1 MKILM
6 IAIPNHHFFQWV
18 NQMEGSRHEVF
29 WFDVTDGGPRSEKIS
44 WVTQIKGWK
53 LRWDYPLRSFV
64 KQRSA
69 ILYRFIQKIN
79 ERNVEDAFAKVFKEI
94 NPDIV
99 HCFEMKLAGLPILSQ
114 LQLSEKPLL
123 YSSWGSDMFAYKELG
138 VTREETTT
146 FLSRV
151 DGLITDCHRDYKIAR
166 EHSFKGEFLGV
177 FPGNGGI
184 DINTTTIK
192 ETQERNYILIKGYED
207 GTGKAGVILEALTL
221 VSPVLLKGKKIVIYS
236 ADNVLVDQV
245 AHSEILVGLDITIHS
260 RYAFIKNTELLKLM
274 GQSILHIANSVS
286 DGMPNALL
294 EAMGMGAFP
303 IQSNPGNVT
312 QEVITNGQNGF
323 LIQDPYNSKGI
334 ARLIEEAL
342 KDESLRSRAQQFNTA
357 FIRKN
362 YNRSILRSKI
372 ESLYHQAYNNHN
384 S

>member
-1 MKILM
+1 M

-18 NQMEGSRHEVF
+18 NQMEGSGHEVF
-29 WFDVTDGGPRSEKIS
+29 WFDVTDGGLRSEKIS

-114 LQLSEKPLL
+114 LQLSDKPLL
-123 YSSWGSDMFAYKELG
+123 YSSWGSDMFAYKDLG

-166 EHSFKGEFLGV
+166 EHSFKGKFLGV

-184 DINTTTIK
+184 DVNTTIVK
-192 ETQERNYILIKGYED
+192 ETQERNHILIKGYED
-207 GTGKAGVILEALTL
+207 GTGKAGIILEALTL
-221 VSPVLLKGKKIVIYS
+221 VSPELLKEKKILIYS

-260 RYAFIKNTELLKLM
+260 RYAFIENTELLKLM
-274 GQSILHIANSVS
+274 GQSVLHIANSVS

-303 IQSNPGNVT
+303 IQSNPGGAT
-312 QEVITNGQNGF
+312 AEVIFHNKNGF
-323 LIQDPYNSKGI
+323 LINDPLDAKEI
-334 ARLIEEAL
+334 ALYIESSLRNEELREEA
-342 KDESLRSRAQQFNTA
+342 
-357 FIRKN
+357 
-362 YNRSILRSKI
+362 
-372 ESLYHQAYNNHN
+372 QAYNVKLVKQHYERT
-384 S
+384 SLKVKIKGLYDQIMIKH